1 MVVTVI
7 AWRAGLLTAMA
18 LVQTVCAR
26 MDRRKFPCPGRM
38 VNIARSS
45 ATEVDASRQREVR
58 LHAKKLGAGS
68 LPVVL
73 EAGLAT
79 SSLNW
84 SLLQPQVAAFA
95 TTLSYDRTGLGWSN
109 SDGRRCSVGT
119 IVEELHDLL
128 HNMELPAPYILVRH
142 SFGGF
147 VVRCYSQSY
156 SDEVAGVVL
165 VDPLG
170 PEEWIAPTAAQ
181 RRTLRLAART
191 LRVIAAL
198 ATLGVVRLCL
208 LLAIREKR
216 STMGVRGN
224 YSERA

>member
-7 AWRAGLLTAMA
+7 AWRAGLLTAME

-208 LLAIREKR
+208 LLALREKR